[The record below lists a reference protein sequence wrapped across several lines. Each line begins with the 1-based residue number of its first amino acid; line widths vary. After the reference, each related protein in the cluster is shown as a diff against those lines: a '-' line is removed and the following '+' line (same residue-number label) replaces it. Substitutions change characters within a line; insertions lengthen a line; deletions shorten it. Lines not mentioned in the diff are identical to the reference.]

1 MNLSVVVI
9 EMVRERGEE
18 QGQDLSRIDELHDIL
33 SVEERE
39 ELLKIV
45 YALADEYSC
54 EVSSCCA
61 YGSKISGYAR
71 PDSDYDI
78 LLVLKGYKKKIKY
91 VYSHG
96 RGLDAS
102 ILVVDEDTL
111 LNDATR
117 SMLGEFVVGR
127 LLHPYQP
134 LHNKE
139 YLRHVEVLY
148 KRRVILE
155 ELGYLINSNP
165 LVLSNELLIPVEYFL
180 FSKIKKRAK
189 VYPHAL
195 YSYIKTY
202 ISSNAAR
209 NLLLSKSGFIEALR
223 GLEEQGIVE
232 LVYDKDY
239 YVRVLKR
246 VNISRLGS
254 DTLKGILAW
263 LVHTYA
269 GRKTLNFLREE
280 VRSKMNRRR
289 EIKKISIPYIFEHPS
304 SILNLSEGEMLE
316 GREYITRI
324 AESLGFRDKSSYSCT
339 ATRLGD
345 RHAATVLY
353 TMKEHDSD
361 RIERVVIKHYTD
373 RRAVK
378 WIALNLWLSPIGRRY
393 DVSPLIRMRNEY
405 IGIRKI
411 RELGIN
417 TPSILGVSFKDRIV
431 AFRYVEGMPLSN
443 MIDGFINMHHNS
455 EVLEYIT
462 RYGSL
467 LASIHNDGLVLRD
480 TKPSNVLLTSNA
492 EDRTLYLTDFEQS
505 SELRCISD
513 ASWDMVCFI
522 YYSLIFTKMYD
533 KASSIVKA
541 FLDGYIGSCRSYDY
555 KSILNDATRLSYS
568 LPFYP
573 VMTLGMIKV
582 IRDSIKSMI

>member
-1 MNLSVVVI
+1 
-9 EMVRERGEE
+9 MVRERGEE
-18 QGQDLSRIDELHDIL
+18 QGQDLSRIDDLHNIL

-54 EVSSCCA
+54 KVSSCCA
-61 YGSKISGYAR
+61 YGSKVSGYAR

-139 YLRHVEVLY
+139 YLRRVEVLY

-202 ISSNAAR
+202 ISNNAAR
-209 NLLLSKSGFIEALR
+209 NLVLSKSGFIEALR
-223 GLEEQGIVE
+223 GLEEEGIVE

-246 VNISRLGS
+246 VSTSRLGS

-289 EIKKISIPYIFEHPS
+289 EIKKTSIPYIFEHPS
-304 SILNLSEGEMLE
+304 SILKLSEGEMLE
-316 GREYITRI
+316 DREYITRI
-324 AESLGFRDKSSYSCT
+324 AESLRFRDESSYSCT

-353 TMKEHDSD
+353 TIKDPSND

-378 WIALNLWLSPIGRRY
+378 WIALNLWLSSIGRRY
-393 DVSPLIRMRNEY
+393 DVSPMIRIRNEY
-405 IGIRKI
+405 IGLRRV

-431 AFRYVEGMPLSN
+431 AFRYIEGTPLSKI
-443 MIDGFINMHHNS
+443 IDGFINMHHNN

-462 RYGSL
+462 KYGSL
-467 LASIHNDGLVLRD
+467 LALIHNGGLVLRD
-480 TKPSNVLLTSNA
+480 TKPSNVLLVSNSK
-492 EDRTLYLTDFEQS
+492 DHTLYLTDFEQS
-505 SELRCISD
+505 SELRSID
-513 ASWDMVCFI
+513 DVAWDIVCFI

-533 KASSIVKA
+533 RASSIVKA